1 MDTGLSHAKVAYPSP
16 EHERA
21 AEAATEF
28 FAGRPEAGALLFVG
42 SCARGKA
49 SPDSCLDLGLLLS
62 PGLTSAA
69 RASLARAWDLHRETA
84 PAFEALRR
92 VGRYSN
98 VEVDFHDGRFKP
110 QARSW
115 TSGPD
120 PFELEIGN
128 LLVYAAPLWE
138 AEDHW
143 RRLRVKWLPYYSE
156 DLRQRRLT
164 EAKRYCLNNLDHIPL
179 YVKRGLYFQSLSRL
193 WQAFQEFMQALF
205 IARRIYPIA
214 YDKWIREQV
223 VDILGLP
230 ELYPQLTRL
239 FEIGQLESRELAGK
253 AQDLGEL
260 LDDLV
265 V

>member
-1 MDTGLSHAKVAYPSP
+1 M
-16 EHERA
+16 
-21 AEAATEF
+21 
-28 FAGRPEAGALLFVG
+28 
-42 SCARGKA
+42 
-49 SPDSCLDLGLLLS
+49 
-62 PGLTSAA
+62 
-69 RASLARAWDLHRETA
+69 
-84 PAFEALRR
+84 
-92 VGRYSN
+92 
-98 VEVDFHDGRFKP
+98 
-110 QARSW
+110 
-115 TSGPD
+115 
-120 PFELEIGN
+120 
-128 LLVYAAPLWE
+128 
-138 AEDHW
+138 
-143 RRLRVKWLPYYSE
+143 
-156 DLRQRRLT
+156 RQRRLT

-205 IARRIYPIA
+205 IARRTYPIA

-239 FEIGQLESRELAGK
+239 FEVGRLESHELAGK